1 MTPSRSPLPTQPRRS
16 RLALPALLLLAALP
30 RLWGLGRLPPG
41 LQFDEAHNALD
52 ALRVLDG
59 ARDLFFVD
67 NGGREPLAVYLQAL
81 ILAVLG
87 EDRPQ
92 QALRLVSALAG
103 LGGIAAAYGW
113 AREFLGRRL
122 PALGTA
128 GFLAV
133 SYWHLHFS
141 RYGIR
146 AILAPLCVTLALW
159 GWWKATRPGVGATGG
174 RPYDGGGG
182 GGAALACGAAM
193 AAAVYAHPTGRL
205 LPLVLLGHLAFLA
218 RRHPARLRQGFRSLL
233 VSGGVALLLFLPL
246 GFFFVR
252 HPVWFVSHP
261 GDVSLAAVA
270 EAQFDGS
277 LSRTFLHQL
286 WAVAGMF
293 FVSGDPSAFHNL
305 PCLPVWD
312 PLSAL
317 LGLLGLGLLAAAL
330 LGEGRGGS
338 EDRGDNRGGG
348 TSPVGAADAGR
359 EQAVFLFVWLTVFLL
374 PTLLSDRAPNY
385 SRAIAAL
392 PVIALFPA
400 LGAEWLS
407 GGLSRRGR
415 PGWAAA
421 LLPLSLGVA
430 GAWTLWHYALVFGR
444 QSPLVCGTDRRL
456 DLYHSYDLDKR
467 DAYAYLAGRAAGG
480 AAVFLHPLWAGHASF
495 AYLNR
500 HGPVRSLDPRETLVL
515 PAGVGPLL
523 LAAPAKEAEAE
534 AWFGPFRDAGQATQ
548 TLRDP
553 EGRPLLELLEVPR
566 RETLGAGDR
575 DEGAAVWGASGRTG
589 PARLGTFPLR
599 PTMAL
604 RQPFADGLLLEG
616 LHWEPPQPGSPL
628 RLHLFWRVASA
639 PTRDWTAFVQ
649 LIGPEDQSWGQADR
663 QPGGG
668 SFPTSAWRQGD
679 WVIQRLEPLLDGAAR
694 GPLRLRLGWYEPQSG
709 ERQPLLQKRSAQGLP
724 AGTAVVD
731 GGTALLLDIGSLAER
746 P

>member
-1 MTPSRSPLPTQPRRS
+1 MTEPQPARPPLS

-52 ALRVLDG
+52 ALRVLGG
-59 ARDLFFVD
+59 ARDAFFVD

-81 ILAVLG
+81 ALAFLG

-92 QALRLVSALAG
+92 QALRLISALAG

-113 AREFLGRRL
+113 VKELLGRRL

-159 GWWKATRPGVGATGG
+159 AWWRATRPAAEGRGAVV
-174 RPYDGGGG
+174 
-182 GGAALACGAAM
+182 ACGAAM

-205 LPLVLLGHLAFLA
+205 LPLVLLGHLAWLA
-218 RRHPARLRQGFRSLL
+218 LREPARLRPGLRRLL
-233 VSGGVALLLFLPL
+233 AAGGLAFLLFLPL
-246 GFFFVR
+246 GIFFLR

-261 GDVSLAAVA
+261 GDVSLSAVA
-270 EAQFDGS
+270 QAQFGGS
-277 LSRTFLHQL
+277 LGRTFLHQL

-317 LGLLGLGLLAAAL
+317 LAVLGLGLMAGAL
-330 LGEGRGGS
+330 LGEGRGGG
-338 EDRGDNRGGG
+338 EGRGDRIRRGGMADQ
-348 TSPVGAADAGR
+348 VGADEAGR
-359 EQAVFLFVWLTVFLL
+359 ERVVFLLLWLLVFLL

-392 PVIALFPA
+392 PVITLFPA

-407 GGLSRRGR
+407 AGLRRRGR
-415 PGWAAA
+415 PGLATA
-421 LLPLSLGVA
+421 LLPLCLGLA
-430 GAWTLWHYALVFGR
+430 GAWTLWHYAVVFGR
-444 QSPLVCGTDRRL
+444 QTPLVCGTDRRL
-456 DLYHSYDLDKR
+456 DLYRSYDLDKR
-467 DAYAYLAGRAAGG
+467 DAYGYLAERAAAG

-515 PAGVGPLL
+515 PAGEGPLL
-523 LAAPAKEAEAE
+523 LAAPAKEAAEE
-534 AWFGPFRDAGQATQ
+534 AWFVPFRDAGQTTR
-548 TLRDP
+548 TLPDP
-553 EGRPLLELLEVPR
+553 AGRPLLELLEVAR

-575 DEGAAVWGASGRTG
+575 SAGGAASGERGRAG

-599 PTMAL
+599 PALTL

-616 LHWEPPQPGSPL
+616 LSWEPPRPGQTL
-628 RLHLFWRVASA
+628 RLHLFWRVTARPES
-639 PTRDWTAFVQ
+639 DWTAFAQ
-649 LIGPEDQSWGQADR
+649 LLGPEDQAWGQADR

-668 SFPTSAWRQGD
+668 SFPTRAWQEGD
-679 WVIQRLEPLLDGAAR
+679 RVVQRLEPPLDPAAS
-694 GPLRLRLGWYEPQSG
+694 GPLRLRLGWYQPDSG
-709 ERQPLLQKRSAQGLP
+709 ERLALQPDGDSEPLP
-724 AGTAVVD
+724 LGVAKVD
-731 GGTALLLDIGSLAER
+731 GDTALLVGLDGDGTA